1 MTDQPTTW
9 TLERALAMLRDYKTS
24 RIEGEIGRFIETW
37 GNLWPV
43 LPIAIAALESAAAEI
58 ERQKARADALERER
72 DGWRREESKCVSMAR
87 ETLGSDAPAH
97 LSTIADC
104 VVSLGALVERLR
116 AELAAERDRAH
127 RAEQAHAVA
136 ESKVDEM
143 LHPAAQQGPS
153 DEEIDSAIDSVRRHR
168 LNSED
173 AFIETYHAL
182 RKIARRAGVKL

>member
-1 MTDQPTTW
+1 VTDQPTTW

-58 ERQKARADALERER
+58 AKERARADAAEKE
-72 DGWRREESKCVSMAR
+72 
-87 ETLGSDAPAH
+87 
-97 LSTIADC
+97 
-104 VVSLGALVERLR
+104 VERLR

>member
-58 ERQKARADALERER
+58 AKERARADAAEKEVERMRAELATVAKREADGVALFDDLLARER
-72 DGWRREESKCVSMAR
+72 AEVAK
-87 ETLGSDAPAH
+87 
-97 LSTIADC
+97 
-104 VVSLGALVERLR
+104 LR
-116 AELAAERDRAH
+116 AELAAKQP
-127 RAEQAHAVA
+127 AEA
-136 ESKVDEM
+136 E
-143 LHPAAQQGPS
+143 AAQQGPS